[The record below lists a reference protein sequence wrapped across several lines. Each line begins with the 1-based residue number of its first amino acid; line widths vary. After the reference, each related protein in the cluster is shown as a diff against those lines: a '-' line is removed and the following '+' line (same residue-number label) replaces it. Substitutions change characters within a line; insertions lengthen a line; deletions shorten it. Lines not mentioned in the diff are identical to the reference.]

1 MRAPPRAGSGPHEI
15 AAMFAAARARGEAA
29 LLAYLMAGDPDLA
42 TSKAAALACAE
53 AGADLIEIGMPF
65 SDPIADGPTLQ
76 RAAAR
81 SLAAGTTVGDALAVA
96 AHLRARSQVR
106 LALMGYLNPVL
117 SYGLERFLDDA
128 VRSGVDALILPDLPP
143 EEAVELVAGCAD
155 RGLATVFLLAP
166 TSTRERCRAAAA
178 AASGFIYFVSVTGVT
193 GARRTLPR
201 DLAANLRAV
210 RASSKLPLVV
220 GFGVSSPAQAREVAR
235 LADGVVVGS
244 ALVARL
250 AEGGKRRAAIARLAR
265 FVRSLKAAVRRSPRF
280 EVPAR
285 PRRGAARGRRR
296 SPSPAA

>member
-166 TSTRERCRAAAA
+166 TSTRERIKAVRKLAG
-178 AASGFIYFVSVTGVT
+178 SFVYFVSRSGVTGVRNQLEE
-193 GARRTLPR
+193 GLEDQVRLVRRLTKTR
-201 DLAANLRAV
+201 VA
-210 RASSKLPLVV
+210 V
-220 GFGVSSPAQAREVAR
+220 GFGVSTPEQVQRVAR
-235 LADGVVVGS
+235 FADGVVVGS
-244 ALVARL
+244 AIVDRIADLGDR
-250 AEGGKRRAAIARLAR
+250 AELPSEIESFA
-265 FVRSLKAAVRRSPRF
+265 RSLALATRRK
-280 EVPAR
+280 
-285 PRRGAARGRRR
+285 
-296 SPSPAA
+296 